1 MNCFT
6 ALQLGNAVVLICA
19 AIVLGLTGCAPHRD
33 TNWADM
39 ASVVGK
45 KIDSPTGAKP

>member
-1 MNCFT
+1 MNPVVAF
-6 ALQLGNAVVLICA
+6 QLGTVLALLGA

-33 TNWADM
+33 TNWADL

-45 KIDSPTGAKP
+45 KIDSPTGAK